1 MMINDSIFGKI
12 EYDYIWFRRSK
23 IKFFNNEVDIMLMI
37 AGDDEGQFEDGQYEA
52 YQALINKWNEIQ
64 ETFLEPILEYYK
76 QKRKELG
83 YDIELNKNYTEIK
96 STKELLN
103 YITLVGIKVPYAD
116 IYGGRSI
123 GISFDCSWDE
133 ENGLGLRLNNEEVID
148 VGYQDIAI

>member
-1 MMINDSIFGKI
+1 MN
-12 EYDYIWFRRSK
+12 
-23 IKFFNNEVDIMLMI
+23 
-37 AGDDEGQFEDGQYEA
+37 
-52 YQALINKWNEIQ
+52 
-64 ETFLEPILEYYK
+64 
-76 QKRKELG
+76 
-83 YDIELNKNYTEIK
+83 
-96 STKELLN
+96 KELLN

>member
-23 IKFFNNEVDIMLMI
+23 IKFFNNKVDIMLMI

-52 YQALINKWNEIQ
+52 YQSLINKWNEIQ

-83 YDIELNKNYTEIK
+83 YDIQLNKNYPEIK

>member
-1 MMINDSIFGKI
+1 MINDSIFGKI

-83 YDIELNKNYTEIK
+83 YDIELNKNYPEIK

>member
-1 MMINDSIFGKI
+1 MMINDSIFGEI
-12 EYDYIWFRRSK
+12 EYDYIWSRRSK

-37 AGDDEGQFEDGQYEA
+37 AGDDDGKFEDGQYDS

-76 QKRKELG
+76 ENRKELG
-83 YDIELNKNYTEIK
+83 YDIQLNKNYPEIK